1 MDTLE
6 KHLLFMS
13 KIKPKKLSR
22 IPAVSNFTIVRG
34 LEVRVYMKKMISYD
48 KSNLFLL
55 AHKHFTSLRPRT

>member
-48 KSNLFLL
+48 KSNL
-55 AHKHFTSLRPRT
+55 S